1 MSKTKATYDLS
12 RLRTL
17 DDVLRQQERLRA
29 NLDVQKQRIYI
40 DVNNVRAA
48 WNSVSVLNHRLQCAV
63 SSIRPSLGYLG
74 IGLGLAQLIL
84 KRRKNPKQS

>member
-1 MSKTKATYDLS
+1 MRATFDAS
-12 RLRTL
+12 RLRSL
-17 DDVLRQQERLRA
+17 DDIRKQQDWLRA
-29 NLDVQKQRIYI
+29 NLLVQEQRVRI
-40 DVNNVRAA
+40 DMNNVRAA

-84 KRRKNPKQS
+84 KRRKNKKQS